1 MGKKMFTIGIPCIF
15 TGILFVVIIGIYGLN
30 NVDKTMA
37 KANARKAFASAY
49 SDFVEGEVDATKLF
63 KLFENEK
70 FSHLGTLKLTDTSLL
85 NNAYISLINNVP
97 IEFNVLRYPSAKVT
111 KAGIALGGDGQI
123 HFEGY
128 VNSEDI
134 IFKISE
140 FNEDYFSIPNSN
152 IKEKYKESLWFN
164 LLGDIT
170 TAIPDNFSL
179 DLYGDVVLSDYILS
193 DYLKE
198 CAEEGTF
205 EEIIDGI
212 SFDKTDMQKDFLVT
226 DTYVAANEYKVKVSK
241 SAMEGII
248 NLIAGYTKNSS
259 VNEISAEKYE
269 FLVYISDDNRLL
281 GAKFNLT
288 VPYED
293 NSYDTDIFLSFLGR
307 DNIFD
312 KVILDIGLTGQD
324 KSVYS
329 LRLLFTSTY
338 EDELQNTI
346 FIIAMNQP
354 YVTRLCE
361 VEVERNIKSDG
372 LVVNAA
378 VNVPGLKGNINYTG
392 AAYPGEI
399 LPPEKAYAVY
409 ELNLWQILNIY
420 SSTNWSFIK

>member
-1 MGKKMFTIGIPCIF
+1 M
-15 TGILFVVIIGIYGLN
+15 
-30 NVDKTMA
+30 
-37 KANARKAFASAY
+37 
-49 SDFVEGEVDATKLF
+49 
-63 KLFENEK
+63 
-70 FSHLGTLKLTDTSLL
+70 
-85 NNAYISLINNVP
+85 
-97 IEFNVLRYPSAKVT
+97 
-111 KAGIALGGDGQI
+111 
-123 HFEGY
+123 
-128 VNSEDI
+128 
-134 IFKISE
+134 
-140 FNEDYFSIPNSN
+140 
-152 IKEKYKESLWFN
+152 
-164 LLGDIT
+164 
-170 TAIPDNFSL
+170 

-193 DYLKE
+193 DYLKV
-198 CAEEGTF
+198 CAKEGTF

-248 NLIAGYTKNSS
+248 NLIAGYTKHSS
-259 VNEISAEKYE
+259 VNEINAEKYE
-269 FLVYISDDNRLL
+269 FLVYISDENRLL

-312 KVILDIGLTGQD
+312 KVILDIGLTGWD

-338 EDELQNTI
+338 EDELQNTT

-372 LVVNAA
+372 LVINAA

-392 AAYPGEI
+392 AAYSGEI